1 MEHFFESSDTIGKG
15 FGFSHFSP
23 LHIGWLIAFLL
34 VCVGGCLLYKR
45 LSPRGR
51 CVMRRVLA
59 ALLVADELFKIIGLA
74 SHGNYTL
81 DYLPL
86 HLCSVNIFLIV
97 AHSIKPNETLNNFL
111 YAIGLPGAL
120 AALLFPTWTKLPLL
134 NFMHLHS
141 FTVHILLAA
150 YPVILTVCGE
160 IRPNLRK
167 LPKSLSLLAGFALVA
182 LTVNLLTMNGE
193 CPTNFMFLMSASKG
207 NPLYYFEQAFGNHLY
222 GYPVLIIAVLLVM
235 YGPRLIYDTVKKKKA
250 S

>member
-15 FGFSHFSP
+15 LGFSHFDA
-23 LHIGWLIAFLL
+23 LHIGWLVGFL
-34 VCVGGCLLYKR
+34 VFSAACCLLYRR
-45 LSPRGR
+45 LSPRAR
-51 CVMRRVLA
+51 CVMRRVFA

-74 SHGNYTL
+74 SHGNYTV

-111 YAIGLPGAL
+111 YAIGMPGAL

-134 NFMHLHS
+134 NFMHIHS

-150 YPVILTVCGE
+150 YPLILTVCGE

-167 LPKSLSLLAGFALVA
+167 LPKSLALLACFAAVA
-182 LTVNLLTMNGE
+182 LAVNLITKDMAVS
-193 CPTNFMFLMSASKG
+193 TNFMFLMSASKG
-207 NPLYYFEQAFGNHLY
+207 NPLYLFEQAFGNHLY
-222 GYPVLIIAVLLVM
+222 GYPVLIVAVLLVM
-235 YGPRLIYDTVKKKKA
+235 YGPWLIYDAIKKKHA